1 MNNQIF
7 EQWEYYREEASAKS
21 LKKIQGLCK
30 GHFSPALGMLSNL
43 LYNSSYEAM
52 SNLEELLPFLNGDDI
67 VVNECDFTNDNLKFT
82 RYTMTYVI
90 PEEWRFD
97 DRETTPLSLYMVQGK
112 FGDLIYA
119 VSNDKMKRYYCTAR
133 IDDKFVMKSPFHLY
147 RAWLLYEAEPALFKG
162 LKCNIPVGENIKM
175 VRFRCPS
182 IYVSNPELYPSRN
195 PHNTAGEI
203 LYARLID
210 VTNDEHLKTGELGI
224 PNTYLIDRYD
234 YNPKFINDGVF
245 NILYKETPSGTI
257 CAVDY
262 STTSPY
268 IYDECKAKN
277 PLNEEAVI
285 DFEKDY
291 MFNRVCI
298 PPYRHDLIKYAS
310 RGTVLFEVPWSDH
323 RKCKS
328 LSKEY
333 DYINRIFFG
342 IKKNKEGIYDVN
354 VMYNWE
360 NRRINYE

>member
-1 MNNQIF
+1 MENYKTEVYYDSKSVDVFVATSLLCRAYEKTSETPANWTCISSKF
-7 EQWEYYREEASAKS
+7 EY
-21 LKKIQGLCK
+21 
-30 GHFSPALGMLSNL
+30 
-43 LYNSSYEAM
+43 
-52 SNLEELLPFLNGDDI
+52 
-67 VVNECDFTNDNLKFT
+67 
-82 RYTMTYVI
+82 
-90 PEEWRFD
+90 
-97 DRETTPLSLYMVQGK
+97 
-112 FGDLIYA
+112 
-119 VSNDKMKRYYCTAR
+119 
-133 IDDKFVMKSPFHLY
+133 
-147 RAWLLYEAEPALFKG
+147 
-162 LKCNIPVGENIKM
+162 
-175 VRFRCPS
+175 
-182 IYVSNPELYPSRN
+182 
-195 PHNTAGEI
+195 
-203 LYARLID
+203 
-210 VTNDEHLKTGELGI
+210 
-224 PNTYLIDRYD
+224 
-234 YNPKFINDGVF
+234 DGVF
-245 NILYKETPSGTI
+245 NILYKETSSGTI